1 HHRGRARPRAL
12 AGGRPDPRGRH
23 PRRARRRPRLP
34 LLALDRRA
42 AQRRGEHPGAAHRDT
57 GAARRDGGAVRH
69 PVGAVPPGGPAMTT
83 PSVRSPL
90 ALLHDHARLRGAEH
104 LLDPARLSALLGRE
118 VELRRVRIKPGASVL
133 VSFRAEEPAAVGT
146 PDANAPAAANPGTA
160 AADVGWALLVV
171 SRDKR
176 DNVLRRAARVGAEV
190 REHPLPSA
198 AAHGAGGFLLS
209 GGLESDPRLGSE
221 IARVQR
227 RQGSGAA
234 PRVLSYNPGRHAVL
248 LLPGTGEV
256 LRVAARS
263 LDPLLQVTTHWRE
276 LDLPTPDQHRWRDR
290 PAVLAGR
297 QCGRGDLAALA
308 SHPQSMS
315 AAARLGGIIAR
326 LHAADVADRDLP
338 EARIGSL

>member
-1 HHRGRARPRAL
+1 MGLPDGYDTVLGNRGDTLSGGQRQRIAIARAMIRRAPVVVLDEATTGLDPAAKAQVNESLRELARSRTTISITHDATTVAGLDRVLWLEDGRILEDGTPAELAADPDSRYSRWIVEQRSAEASAPAQPTATPEQPAAPAAPAPTPPAPSPHARRPR
-12 AGGRPDPRGRH
+12 G
-23 PRRARRRPRLP
+23 ARRRPRLP

-42 AQRRGEHPGAAHRDT
+42 AQRRGECPGAAHRDT

-198 AAHGAGGFLLS
+198 AAHG
-209 GGLESDPRLGSE
+209 
-221 IARVQR
+221 
-227 RQGSGAA
+227 
-234 PRVLSYNPGRHAVL
+234 
-248 LLPGTGEV
+248 
-256 LRVAARS
+256 
-263 LDPLLQVTTHWRE
+263 
-276 LDLPTPDQHRWRDR
+276 
-290 PAVLAGR
+290 
-297 QCGRGDLAALA
+297 
-308 SHPQSMS
+308 
-315 AAARLGGIIAR
+315 
-326 LHAADVADRDLP
+326 
-338 EARIGSL
+338 